1 MSVADWVESRLSA
14 APEALRRAVVN
25 AVNGQW
31 SMVNGASPDPQDL
44 MAAAERVLA
53 AIDPARTDRQA
64 AFQLLAADALV
75 TMACEERSARGAGR
89 GARESR

>member
-1 MSVADWVESRLSA
+1 
-14 APEALRRAVVN
+14 
-25 AVNGQW
+25 
-31 SMVNGASPDPQDL
+31 MVNGAPPDPQDL

-75 TMACEERSARGAGR
+75 TMACEVRSRWER
-89 GARESR
+89 

>member
-1 MSVADWVESRLSA
+1 MSVEDWVESRLGD
-14 APEALRRAVVN
+14 APEELRRAVVD
-25 AVNGQW
+25 AVNGQR
-31 SMVNGASPDPQDL
+31 SMVNGAPPDPQDL

-75 TMACEERSARGAGR
+75 TMACEVRSRWER
-89 GARESR
+89 